1 MQTGRGLV
9 CNTPSQV
16 VTVLRAAH
24 PDASLAAINEAEPA
38 ACAVV
43 DVQYFKGAQVATIRN
58 GKGTFAVTAILVVA
72 FITPQGAQA
81 VTPVAQFT
89 MFPVKEM
96 EA

>member
-1 MQTGRGLV
+1 
-9 CNTPSQV
+9 
-16 VTVLRAAH
+16 
-24 PDASLAAINEAEPA
+24 
-38 ACAVV
+38 V

-81 VTPVAQFT
+81 VQPIAQFT
-89 MFPVKEM
+89 PIEIREL